1 MSDEAKYLVMKD
13 GYFYRP
19 NAQGYTLYKFDAGRF
34 TKEDAE
40 KHAAVEPWHMAAVH
54 EDDVPDER
62 EPDKFISGLHVEISE
77 LKRQLATAQKVDEQ
91 QTADFIKD
99 KAEIARLRKALEAA
113 RDDFELIEQRV
124 DEGQARRAGETAHQG
139 RKEALLVLEV
149 EVEARKAIGP
159 VDAYVGIPDN
169 G

>member
-1 MSDEAKYLVMKD
+1 MTDLQRAISRAEDWAGTMPAKQAVKLRPSDWHDVVRLGRAVAK
-13 GYFYRP
+13 
-19 NAQGYTLYKFDAGRF
+19 
-34 TKEDAE
+34 
-40 KHAAVEPWHMAAVH
+40 
-54 EDDVPDER
+54 
-62 EPDKFISGLHVEISE
+62 
-77 LKRQLATAQKVDEQ
+77 QLETAQKVDEQ
-91 QTADFIKD
+91 QTDDFIKD

-113 RDDFELIEQRV
+113 RDDFELIEQRI

-139 RKEALLVLEV
+139 WKEALLALEV